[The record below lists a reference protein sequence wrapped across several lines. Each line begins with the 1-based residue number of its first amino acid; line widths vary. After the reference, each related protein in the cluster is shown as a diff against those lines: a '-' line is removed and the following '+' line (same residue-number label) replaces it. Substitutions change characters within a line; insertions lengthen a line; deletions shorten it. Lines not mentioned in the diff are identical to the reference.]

1 MTDLNKLPA
10 VGHETFGDLMLDLG
24 DRQSVMLWGP
34 PGLGKTEAAT
44 HFAEDN
50 GYHFFNL
57 VAPMMDATD
66 LLVPRFMPQSNT
78 TVRCPPHE
86 LIHYPLPGETQ
97 KPSFVLLDEL
107 NAAEVST
114 IKALFSLINERRL
127 GNVVLPP
134 NSIVLAI
141 GNPPETNSGA
151 RPLLAPIMNRL
162 LHVQFRLRSTR
173 SWLEWFSAR
182 AERDRLDPLV
192 AGYIQAS
199 GLNKLVGR
207 PGNDGEISTSPRAW
221 ATLARALSAPSL
233 GWPAALEQA
242 TLGDAAGLRAASD
255 TLRTVA
261 CGAVSADDA
270 IQLANWWMTQARSIR
285 LEPILR
291 GELPAPFDA
300 ADRLTLL
307 TVLGQLRARLVGE
320 LPVLE
325 TQLGPG
331 SRLLAEQATKLLRQ
345 TELRAPEALQ
355 AFLTGRENDA
365 LLPGWFL
372 DDLLQTTA
380 SSGN

>member
-1 MTDLNKLPA
+1 MIDLNKLPA
-10 VGHETFGDLMLDLG
+10 VDHDSFGDLMLDLG

-34 PGLGKTEAAT
+34 PGLGKTEVAT
-44 HFAEDN
+44 RFAQDY

-66 LLVPRFMPQSNT
+66 LLVPRFLPGTNT

-86 LIHYPLPGETQ
+86 LLHHPLAGEAQ
-97 KPSFVLLDEL
+97 QPSFVLLDEL

-127 GNVVLPP
+127 GNVVLPKH
-134 NSIVLAI
+134 SIVVCI

-162 LHVQFRLRSTR
+162 LHVQFRLKNTR
-173 SWLEWFSAR
+173 SWLGWFTERQERERLEPLIAR
-182 AERDRLDPLV
+182 
-192 AGYIQAS
+192 YIQQS
-199 GLNKLVGR
+199 GLNRLVGR
-207 PGNDGEISTSPRAW
+207 PGDDGEISTSPRAW
-221 ATLARALSAPSL
+221 VMLARALSAQSL

-242 TLGDAAGLRAASD
+242 ALGDAAGLRQASD
-255 TLRTVA
+255 TLRTIA
-261 CGAVSADDA
+261 SGAVSENDA
-270 IQLANWWMTQARSIR
+270 VLLANWWMTQARSIR

-291 GELPAPFDA
+291 GELTAPFDA

-307 TVLGQLRARLVGE
+307 TVLSQLRGKLVSE
-320 LPVLE
+320 LPALE
-325 TQLGPG
+325 TQLNAG
-331 SRLLAEQATKLLRQ
+331 SRLLAEQATRVLRE

-355 AFLTGRENDA
+355 AFLVGKESEA